1 MEVNEEFKH
10 KMKRR
15 SVEIMKKA
23 KRLAELAGEETVSL
37 DFLQS
42 ILELQLTH
50 QEATAV
56 ALRMLPTKKVADAY
70 TKAQVSCLDFIE
82 TVTVERTLRGDTT
95 SCLYIAEKQQT
106 SPAASHTRVM
116 RILPS
121 LTTTS

>member
-82 TVTVERTLRGDTT
+82 TVTDEMIRVVENHNKKNNKNKSTHAVTWM
-95 SCLYIAEKQQT
+95 LY
-106 SPAASHTRVM
+106 
-116 RILPS
+116 
-121 LTTTS
+121 

>member
-56 ALRMLPTKKVADAY
+56 A
-70 TKAQVSCLDFIE
+70 
-82 TVTVERTLRGDTT
+82 
-95 SCLYIAEKQQT
+95 
-106 SPAASHTRVM
+106 
-116 RILPS
+116 
-121 LTTTS
+121 

>member
-42 ILELQLTH
+42 ILELQTTH
-50 QEATAV
+50 QNGTAM
-56 ALRMLPTKKVADAY
+56 ALKMLPKKSVADAY
-70 TKAQVSCLDFIE
+70 TKAQVACFDFID
-82 TVTVERTLRGDTT
+82 TVIDGMIDVVENHNKNNKNK
-95 SCLYIAEKQQT
+95 KQ
-106 SPAASHTRVM
+106 
-116 RILPS
+116 
-121 LTTTS
+121 

>member
-42 ILELQLTH
+42 SSNYS
-50 QEATAV
+50 
-56 ALRMLPTKKVADAY
+56 LRTKK
-70 TKAQVSCLDFIE
+70 L
-82 TVTVERTLRGDTT
+82 
-95 SCLYIAEKQQT
+95 
-106 SPAASHTRVM
+106 
-116 RILPS
+116 LPWH
-121 LTTTS
+121 

>member
-23 KRLAELAGEETVSL
+23 KRLAELTGEETVSL

-82 TVTVERTLRGDTT
+82 TVTDEMIRVVENHNKKNKN
-95 SCLYIAEKQQT
+95 SKQ
-106 SPAASHTRVM
+106 
-116 RILPS
+116 
-121 LTTTS
+121 

>member
-82 TVTVERTLRGDTT
+82 TVTDEMIRVVENHNKKNNKNKKNN
-95 SCLYIAEKQQT
+95 ENKKQ
-106 SPAASHTRVM
+106 
-116 RILPS
+116 
-121 LTTTS
+121 